1 MMYQNTVLMQN
12 LQEMCHRL
20 YVTCCF
26 LAFIKGRKTY
36 NRIHFC
42 LQRAAKRGNFLT
54 SVLLWVLHSLA
65 LCREFA
71 TSLRSVETSLT
82 VTSRLKDYIK
92 ELHVLW
98 REWWQKIKPVRTHQ
112 EQRIISLRRN
122 VEQLKGQL
130 HILRLISSI
139 PFFVTRLVRKSD
151 LEITWKWK

>member
-1 MMYQNTVLMQN
+1 MYQNTVLMQN

-36 NRIHFC
+36 KRIHFC

-71 TSLRSVETSLT
+71 TSFRSVETSLT
-82 VTSRLKDYIK
+82 VTHLK
-92 ELHVLW
+92 
-98 REWWQKIKPVRTHQ
+98 TT
-112 EQRIISLRRN
+112 S
-122 VEQLKGQL
+122 
-130 HILRLISSI
+130 
-139 PFFVTRLVRKSD
+139 KSYMYSD
-151 LEITWKWK
+151 VNGDKR